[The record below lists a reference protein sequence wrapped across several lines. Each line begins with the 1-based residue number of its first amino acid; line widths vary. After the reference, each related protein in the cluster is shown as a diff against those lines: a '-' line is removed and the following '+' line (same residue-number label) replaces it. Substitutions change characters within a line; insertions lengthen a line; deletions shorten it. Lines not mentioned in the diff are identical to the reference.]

1 MFLLL
6 QSTGHLFNIT
16 AILLPANITLYNTAQ
31 LYAQLAAALF
41 DANVA
46 GETHVGS
53 LTGVP
58 SSSDCRVAAAECPG
72 PVVVGASQTMR
83 AGIPQNSHQLLICA
97 GWFVKYEA
105 LFWRP
110 ITAIR

>member
-53 LTGVP
+53 LTW
-58 SSSDCRVAAAECPG
+58 CAK
-72 PVVVGASQTMR
+72 
-83 AGIPQNSHQLLICA
+83 QLRLQGGGC
-97 GWFVKYEA
+97 
-105 LFWRP
+105 
-110 ITAIR
+110 